1 MRLVETT
8 DPIRFAYIM
17 TKKDSQIIF
26 LVDSE
31 SPESPDYSSPGE
43 IYKEDDG
50 TLEQV
55 FSTGETIISEP
66 ETDHWGTWISVIVPI
81 LNEDTG
87 EVIAIFGIDYPAQEW
102 SQNIWKK
109 MIPDFIAVFMVL
121 LLYIS
126 FLYIWAQR
134 YRLNQLNKKLILD
147 EALYRSVFEQAPIG
161 IAIMKEKSHAIST
174 GIGGMSVN
182 PMYEKIVGRTKEE
195 LVHTTWMDMT
205 YPDDL
210 AEDVK
215 KSEQFKSGEISGYSM
230 EKRYLKPDGSI
241 VWTYMKISTLL
252 GLGDNNSMHLC
263 LIEDVTLQ
271 KNTEKALKESER
283 RGNVLVTHLPGLAYR
298 CKYDQDGT
306 MLLVSEG
313 CFKLTGYEPEKFINN
328 QELAF
333 NDIII
338 PKYRNRLL
346 AAWKKAIN
354 NHLPYQYEYE
364 IITAT
369 GEKKWVIELGEGVYD
384 SRGEIEFLEGII
396 LDITERKKFEDNL
409 QYVTEHNSLTGLYNR
424 GYLEKMIEDDIKNNE
439 SEKKAII
446 SINLSTVQFLTVNYG
461 FHYTQNLI
469 KKVAEEL
476 NVHSQSKRVLFQTYE
491 NRFAFYWKDYQDK
504 NELIAFTND
513 ISKILE
519 KLFISERITSGLG
532 VLEIDKNCD
541 ADVDL
546 LLKRVLIASERSL
559 NLFEEGFK
567 TYFYDTEMEA
577 IINRERQIKDELSL
591 IADDNFEGKLY
602 LQYQPILEV
611 KSNSICAFEALARL
625 KTATLGNVSPLE
637 FIPIA
642 EKTKLII
649 PIGEEVIRMSLQF
662 LKKINERRDE
672 KVSVSINISA
682 IQLLKPDFVDRLFE
696 LIAEAEV
703 SLENI
708 ALEITESIF
717 ASDYKDINNI
727 LSKLKEKGVHIAI
740 DDFGTGYSSLSREKE
755 LNIDCLKIDKYFIDD
770 LLLVTPEKSIIKD
783 IISMAHKLGHCTIAE
798 GVEEERQLQYLQEH
812 GCDKIQGYF
821 ISKPLDKE
829 IALQFIEKYKKRNN

>member
-1 MRLVETT
+1 MQ
-8 DPIRFAYIM
+8 PI
-17 TKKDSQIIF
+17 KKSR
-26 LVDSE
+26 
-31 SPESPDYSSPGE
+31 G
-43 IYKEDDG
+43 
-50 TLEQV
+50 
-55 FSTGETIISEP
+55 
-66 ETDHWGTWISVIVPI
+66 
-81 LNEDTG
+81 
-87 EVIAIFGIDYPAQEW
+87 W
-102 SQNIWKK
+102 SI
-109 MIPDFIAVFMVL
+109 
-121 LLYIS
+121 
-126 FLYIWAQR
+126 
-134 YRLNQLNKKLILD
+134 
-147 EALYRSVFEQAPIG
+147 
-161 IAIMKEKSHAIST
+161 
-174 GIGGMSVN
+174 N
-182 PMYEKIVGRTKEE
+182 PTYEKIVGRTRKELE
-195 LVHTTWMDMT
+195 AITWADIT
-205 YPDDL
+205 HPDDL
-210 AEDVK
+210 EEDFMKLEQLK
-215 KSEQFKSGEISGYSM
+215 KGEISNYSM
-230 EKRYLKPDGSI
+230 EKRYIKPDGSI
-241 VWTYMKISTLL
+241 VWANIKVSALL
-252 GLGDNNSMHLC
+252 GLDEKDSLHLC
-263 LIEDVTLQ
+263 LIEDISSK
-271 KNTEKALKESER
+271 KNTERALRESER

-313 CFKLTGYEPEKFINN
+313 CYKLTGYEPEKFINN

-369 GEKKWVIELGEGVYD
+369 GEKKWVIELGEGVYN
-384 SRGEIEFLEGII
+384 SLGEIEFLEGII
-396 LDITERKKFEDNL
+396 LDITDRKNFEDNL
-409 QYVTEHNSLTGLYNR
+409 QYLTEHNSLTGLYNR
-424 GYLEKMIEDDIKNNE
+424 EYLEKMIEEDIKNDE
-439 SEKKAII
+439 IKKKAVI
-446 SINLSTVQFLTVNYG
+446 SINLSTVQFLTANYG

-476 NVHSQSKRVLFQTYE
+476 KVHAQSKRVLFQTYE

-504 NELIAFTND
+504 DELIAFTND
-513 ISKILE
+513 LSKILE
-519 KLFISERITSGLG
+519 KIFITERIATGLG
-532 VLEIDKNCD
+532 VLEIEKNCD
-541 ADVDL
+541 DDVDL

-559 NLFEEGFK
+559 NFFEEGFK

-577 IINRERQIKDELSL
+577 IINRERQIREELSL
-591 IADDNFEGKLY
+591 IATDNSDGKLY

-625 KTATLGNVSPLE
+625 KTTTLGNVSPLE

-649 PIGEEVIRMSLQF
+649 PIGEEVIRKSLQF
-662 LKKINERRDE
+662 LKKINEGRDE

-682 IQLLKPDFVDRLFE
+682 IQLLKPDFVDRLFI

-703 SLENI
+703 PLENI

-717 ASDYKDINNI
+717 ASNYKDINNI

-783 IISMAHKLGHCTIAE
+783 IISMAHKLGHCTVAE
-798 GVEEERQLQYLQEH
+798 GVEQKEQLQYLQEH
-812 GCDKIQGYF
+812 NCDRVQGYF
-821 ISKPLDKE
+821 ISKPLNE
-829 IALQFIEKYKKRNN
+829 ELALQFIEKYKKRTN